1 MFSFQ
6 GAAKAGKQ
14 LTISDLSAAI
24 AAGELVLIDVREI
37 AEAQTTGLA
46 EGARLIPLSLL
57 PLKADPGKPGCELPQ
72 GVPVAIYCAAG
83 ARAGRAAEILAGFGY
98 PEVANLGG
106 LSNWAGGGGRVVQ
119 FKG

>member
-6 GAAKAGKQ
+6 RPNAAGKP
-14 LTISDLSAAI
+14 LTLADISQAVAK
-24 AAGELVLIDVREI
+24 GELLLVDVREVS
-37 AEAQTTGLA
+37 EAQASGIA

-57 PLKADPGKPGCELPQ
+57 PLQADPGKPDCKLPQ
-72 GVPVAIYCAAG
+72 GVPVAVYCAAG

-106 LSNWAGGGGRVVQ
+106 LSNWAGGGGRVVP